1 MLRLLKQLI
10 IPLFLKLSPLIF
22 LKLNFELFPGFSK
35 VKISLK
41 PSFRPA
47 LKFWSF
53 KEVEN
58 FEKKDEISIYSCR
71 SFLSQITRR
80 MNNIWFIQ
88 LEYWV
93 LQFSYSSLRSVEERI
108 HFDIRDWFN
117 YGKSKCWTALKGTNK
132 TDHLLILI
140 TKYQSSGWL
149 WSWLLFFLIN
159 SQVKSSLSGTTFK
172 DLWARRDM

>member
-47 LKFWSF
+47 LKFCSF

-58 FEKKDEISIYSCR
+58 FEKKDWISIYSCR

-80 MNNIWFIQ
+80 MNNIWFTQ
-88 LEYWV
+88 LKYWV
-93 LQFSYSSLRSVEERI
+93 LQFILPC
-108 HFDIRDWFN
+108 DL
-117 YGKSKCWTALKGTNK
+117 LKRESTSIYV
-132 TDHLLILI
+132 TDLI
-140 TKYQSSGWL
+140 TG
-149 WSWLLFFLIN
+149 
-159 SQVKSSLSGTTFK
+159 SLSAELRLKEQTK
-172 DLWARRDM
+172 LIIS

>member
-22 LKLNFELFPGFSK
+22 LKLNFELFPEFSK

-41 PSFRPA
+41 PSFRAA

-58 FEKKDEISIYSCR
+58 FEKKRLNFNLFLSEQ
-71 SFLSQITRR
+71 FLSQITRR

-93 LQFSYSSLRSVEERI
+93 LQFILPC
-108 HFDIRDWFN
+108 DL
-117 YGKSKCWTALKGTNK
+117 LKRESTSMYV
-132 TDHLLILI
+132 TDLI
-140 TKYQSSGWL
+140 TG
-149 WSWLLFFLIN
+149 
-159 SQVKSSLSGTTFK
+159 SLSAELRLKEQTK
-172 DLWARRDM
+172 LIIS